1 MHKILYQTVGDRG
14 NPEEVERQ
22 GPFICERD
30 NAWLGTGYYFWDT
43 FIELAHWW
51 GDYGYNRNYMICEAS
66 CDENDKIFDLVGN
79 TDHIQIL
86 DKYSKLLKE
95 KKPKQTIT
103 VAFVIMHMRLILKKD
118 FRYKAIRANGIDT
131 VNKGKLIEENRLC
144 FNFNN
149 RAYLDLKPAIQ
160 ICIINKKEMG
170 LTGYKIIYPNIYIQ
184 NQTI

>member
-1 MHKILYQTVGDRG
+1 MRKILYQTVDDRG

-22 GPFICERD
+22 GPFMCGRY

-51 GDYGYNRNYMICEAS
+51 GHNGYHDNYMICEAS
-66 CDENDKIFDLVGN
+66 CDVNDKIFDLVGN

-95 KKPKQTIT
+95 KKPEQTIT
-103 VAFVIMHMRLILKKD
+103 VAFVIMHMCKYLQKE
-118 FRYKAIRANGIDT
+118 FPYKAIRACGINT
-131 VNKGKLIEENRLC
+131 INKGKLIEENRLC
-144 FNFNN
+144 FKSNC

-170 LTGYKIIYPNIYIQ
+170 FTGYKIIYPNIYVQ